1 MPVTGRDVLVF
12 EVAGRRFGLPVPCVR
27 ELVRAVTVVAV
38 PGLPAAV
45 EGVIDLR
52 GRVVPVLDLRGYLG
66 LPPRG
71 VVPDDVLII
80 TEPSGGPLALRVDRA
95 LDLAAAPE
103 GTGVLADPSGGLAPV
118 LDVEQFLSATQAEAT
133 RAVLTGPA
141 GVGP

>member
-1 MPVTGRDVLVF
+1 LPVTGRDVLVF

-52 GRVVPVLDLRGYLG
+52 GR
-66 LPPRG
+66 